1 MGWKSPCSTLTMPTL
16 RHPEEGSPWS
26 PHVTSDFQIPPL
38 THFHLRSP
46 APRAPCRC
54 RRSSRNTRLRT
65 ALGCSFFSLSLSL
78 VKNLEPFA
86 EALLLGLLFYL
97 RSLLLS
103 ITKQLHQR
111 PLCALS
117 TLKSLSVSKEAAAWC
132 AQHLSW
138 PELVL

>member
-1 MGWKSPCSTLTMPTL
+1 MLLVVVGEVLEIL
-16 RHPEEGSPWS
+16 GSEQLS
-26 PHVTSDFQIPPL
+26 AAL
-38 THFHLRSP
+38 
-46 APRAPCRC
+46 
-54 RRSSRNTRLRT
+54 SSL
-65 ALGCSFFSLSLSL
+65 SLSLSL